1 MLVRRL
7 VIAMVA
13 VAMTVIAA
21 RAGNVAATVRVPAF
35 PGKVYV
41 FVGENTSLSQLT
53 AKNAPFQ
60 LGMIKPDSAWF
71 SDYWGISHYSTSNY
85 IAMTSGTYDRC
96 DQLDEK
102 PKTCNHDSVNIFGML
117 EDAGISWAAWN
128 ESMPENCYL
137 VSAGENRYLNSY
149 RVKHN
154 PAAYYHDI
162 VGNDFSQ
169 ATGTDPNAPCQ
180 TKVIPMGGTGPN
192 DTSTFEAAARADT
205 TPRFNYVVPNMCE
218 DGHDNCHDSKGG
230 TIKQFDDFLA
240 REIAAVQASASWQ
253 AGRDVIV
260 VVYDEG
266 QDGGIGKAKKFAG
279 GHTICAVMGANVATG
294 VYDDFTNH
302 YNLLRT
308 LVDGFR
314 LGTAPANAMNAAPMD
329 IWAP

>member
-13 VAMTVIAA
+13 VGMTVIAA
-21 RAGNVAATVRVPAF
+21 PAGTVAAAVRVPAF

-60 LGMIKPDSAWF
+60 LGTIKPHSAWF

-85 IAMTSGTYDRC
+85 MAMTSGTYDRC

-102 PKTCNHDSVNIFGML
+102 PATCNHDSVNIFGML

-162 VGNDFSQ
+162 VGSDFSQ

-192 DTSTFEAAARADT
+192 DTSAFEAPLGRTRRRRSTTSCRTCARTATTTVTTRRAARSSSST
-205 TPRFNYVVPNMCE
+205 TSSRARSRPCRHRPR
-218 DGHDNCHDSKGG
+218 G
-230 TIKQFDDFLA
+230 
-240 REIAAVQASASWQ
+240 RRAA
-253 AGRDVIV
+253 
-260 VVYDEG
+260 
-266 QDGGIGKAKKFAG
+266 
-279 GHTICAVMGANVATG
+279 T
-294 VYDDFTNH
+294 
-302 YNLLRT
+302 
-308 LVDGFR
+308 
-314 LGTAPANAMNAAPMD
+314 
-329 IWAP
+329 

>member
-1 MLVRRL
+1 MIRRL
-7 VIAMVA
+7 SIAVVALVTTA
-13 VAMTVIAA
+13 VAWPAPAVQA
-21 RAGNVAATVRVPAF
+21 RVVVPAF

-53 AKNAPFQ
+53 MKNAPYQ
-60 LGMIKPDSAWF
+60 LGTVKPDSAWF
-71 SDYWGISHYSTSNY
+71 SDYWGLSHYSTSNY
-85 IAMTSGTYDRC
+85 IAMTSGTFARC

-102 PKTCNHDSVNIFGML
+102 PATCNHDSRNIFGML

-154 PAAYYHDI
+154 PAVYYHDI
-162 VGNDFSQ
+162 VGTDFSQ
-169 ATGTDPNAPCQ
+169 ATGTDPQAPCQ

-192 DTSTFEAAARADT
+192 DTSDFEAAAAADQ
-205 TPRFNYVVPNMCE
+205 TPTFNYVVPNMCE

-240 REIAAVQASASWQ
+240 REIAAIQRSDSWQ
-253 AGRDVIV
+253 AGNDVIV
-260 VVYDEG
+260 VTYDEG
-266 QDGGIGKAKKFAG
+266 QDGGIGKAQKFAG
-279 GHTICAVMGANVATG
+279 GHTICAIMGANVDIG
-294 VYDDFTNH
+294 VYVATTNH

-308 LVDGFR
+308 LVAGFR
-314 LGTAPANAMNAAPMD
+314 LGTAPANAMNSTPMD
-329 IWAP
+329 IWQS

>member
-1 MLVRRL
+1 MIRRL
-7 VIAMVA
+7 AVAVIAVVTTVA
-13 VAMTVIAA
+13 WPTPSVQASPI
-21 RAGNVAATVRVPAF
+21 VPAF

-53 AKNAPFQ
+53 TKNAPYQ
-60 LGMIKPDSAWF
+60 LGAIKPHSAWF

-85 IAMTSGTYDRC
+85 MAMTSGTFDRC

-102 PKTCNHDSVNIFGML
+102 PATCNHRSKNIFGML

-137 VSAGENRYLNSY
+137 INAGENRYLNSY

-154 PAAYYHDI
+154 PAAYYRDV
-162 VGNDFSQ
+162 VGADFSQ
-169 ATGTDPNAPCQ
+169 ATGTDPTAPCQ

-192 DTSTFEAAARADT
+192 DTSDFEAAAAADE

-218 DGHDNCHDSKGG
+218 DGHDNCHDSTGG

-240 REIAAVQASASWQ
+240 REIAAVQASASWK
-253 AGRDVIV
+253 AGNDLIV

-266 QDGGIGKAKKFAG
+266 QDGGIGKAQKFAG
-279 GHTICAVMGANVATG
+279 GHTVCALMGANVDVG
-294 VYDDFTNH
+294 VYGEFTNH

-308 LVDGFR
+308 LVAGFR
-314 LGTAPANAMNAAPMD
+314 LGTAPANAMNAVPMD
-329 IWAP
+329 IWQP

>member
-1 MLVRRL
+1 MRRSIVALLV
-7 VIAMVA
+7 
-13 VAMTVIAA
+13 TVTAFAA
-21 RAGNVAATVRVPAF
+21 PATSVHAAPVVPEF

-53 AKNAPFQ
+53 HKNAPYQ
-60 LGMIKPDSAWF
+60 LGVIKPNSAWF

-85 IAMTSGTYDRC
+85 IAMTSGTFSRC

-102 PKTCNHDSVNIFGML
+102 PATCNHDSRNIFGML
-117 EDAGISWAAWN
+117 EDAGIGWATWN

-137 VSAGENRYLNSY
+137 VNAGVNHDLNPY
-149 RVKHN
+149 AVKHN
-154 PAAYYHDI
+154 PALYYRDI
-162 VGNDFSQ
+162 VGNDFSHT
-169 ATGTDPNAPCQ
+169 TGTDPNAPCQ
-180 TKVIPMGGTGPN
+180 TEVIPMGSTGPN
-192 DTSTFEAAARADT
+192 DTTAFEAAVENDR

-240 REIAAVQASASWQ
+240 REIAAVQASDSWQ
-253 AGRDVIV
+253 AGRDLIV

-266 QDGGIGKAKKFAG
+266 QDGGIGKAQKFAG
-279 GHTICAVMGANVATG
+279 GHTVCAIMGANVATG
-294 VYDDFTNH
+294 VYDGFENH

-308 LVDGFR
+308 LVAGFR

-329 IWAP
+329 IWQT

>member
-1 MLVRRL
+1 MFRRA
-7 VIAMVA
+7 VVAFVA
-13 VAMTVIAA
+13 VATTLVVAPTASVRASTV
-21 RAGNVAATVRVPAF
+21 VPAF

-53 AKNAPFQ
+53 NKNAPFQ
-60 LGMIKPDSAWF
+60 LGTIKPNSAWF

-85 IAMTSGTYDRC
+85 MAMTSGTFDRC

-102 PKTCNHDSVNIFGML
+102 PATCNHASRNIFGML

-128 ESMPENCYL
+128 ESMPKNCYL
-137 VSAGENRYLNSY
+137 VNAGENRDLNAY

-154 PAAYYHDI
+154 PAAYYHDV
-162 VGNDFSQ
+162 VGTDFSQ
-169 ATGTDPNAPCQ
+169 PTGTDTNAPCQ

-192 DTSTFEAAARADT
+192 DTSAFEAAAAADE

-240 REIAAVQASASWQ
+240 REIAAVQKSDSWQ
-253 AGRDVIV
+253 AGNDVIV

-266 QDGGIGKAKKFAG
+266 QDGGIGKAQKFAG
-279 GHTICAVMGANVATG
+279 GHTVCAIMGANVATG
-294 VYDDFTNH
+294 VYDGFENH

-308 LVDGFR
+308 LVDGFE
-314 LGTAPANAMNAAPMD
+314 LGTAPANAMNADPME
-329 IWAP
+329 IWA